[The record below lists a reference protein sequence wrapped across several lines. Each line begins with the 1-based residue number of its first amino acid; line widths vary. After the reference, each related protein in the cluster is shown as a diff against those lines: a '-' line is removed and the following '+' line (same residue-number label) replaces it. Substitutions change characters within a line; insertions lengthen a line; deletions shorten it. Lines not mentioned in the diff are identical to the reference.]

1 MNKGENMT
9 IKKHELKYEKE
20 LQEIATLLHEDIAQK
35 MYAIFN
41 HLQYLQQHIQD
52 RRDRTRNEE
61 MIKLTKETVEDLR
74 FLSQSLS
81 SLNKR

>member
-9 IKKHELKYEKE
+9 IRKNELMYEKE

-41 HLQYLQQHIQD
+41 HLQYLSLIHI
-52 RRDRTRNEE
+52 
-61 MIKLTKETVEDLR
+61 
-74 FLSQSLS
+74 
-81 SLNKR
+81 